1 MYDVIVTVC
10 PKSPES
16 SECSVP
22 EWRKCWLIEVHRPYS
37 VSTLRLWCAHSI
49 SIHLTSLSNVEV
61 ACGGEAAGHVQRA
74 GGEGRT
80 TRNEMK
86 VATATE
92 RGSMAGAGPVDRWR
106 CSGQFRFRSAAVPY
120 CSLPRTS
127 TIGQLDGARRGR
139 AQRRSARLHA
149 TPTNVVAVE
158 KGGLR
163 SINPDASAVCWCA
176 SLPSTAILPHRR
188 RSECGISDAWE
199 KGSRIVRNVE
209 CDSRSTYRCTECRL
223 GDCRSQCRSGVRL
236 GNRRCGTTGRTRT
249 SEVPPWRGSA
259 EPWASPWSELQ

>member
-106 CSGQFRFRSAAVPY
+106 CSGQFRFRCAAVPY
-120 CSLPRTS
+120 SPQDIHHWPIGWRTARTS
-127 TIGQLDGARRGR
+127 TAALGTLARHSYQCRCSR
-139 AQRRSARLHA
+139 
-149 TPTNVVAVE
+149 
-158 KGGLR
+158 KG
-163 SINPDASAVCWCA
+163 
-176 SLPSTAILPHRR
+176 
-188 RSECGISDAWE
+188 
-199 KGSRIVRNVE
+199 
-209 CDSRSTYRCTECRL
+209 
-223 GDCRSQCRSGVRL
+223 RSQVHQPGRKRGVLVREPAKHCNSSAPPPLRVRHQRCMGKRL
-236 GNRRCGTTGRTRT
+236 SHC
-249 SEVPPWRGSA
+249 S
-259 EPWASPWSELQ
+259 QC